1 MIAKLKGLVDSVAD
15 DSLVVDVGGV
25 GYLVYASARTLR
37 RLPAPGGAVQ
47 LLVVTHVREDRI
59 DLFGFADAAE
69 RAWFTRLLG
78 VQGVG
83 TRVAL
88 ALLSALAPEE
98 LLRAVMAQDPVLLT
112 RADGVGRKLAQRIV
126 SELKDRLGMLA
137 AGEAVAGPGMAGSAS
152 APGGAPAGTAAD
164 DAISALV
171 NLGYGRADAF
181 SAVGRVRGR
190 LGDGAGLEDLIKGG
204 LAELGT

>member
-1 MIAKLKGLVDSVAD
+1 MIAKLKGVVDSIAE
-15 DSLVVDVGGV
+15 DSAVVDVGGV
-25 GYLVYASARTLR
+25 GYLVYASARTLG
-37 RLPAPGGAVQ
+37 RLPAPGDPVQ
-47 LLVVTHVREDRI
+47 LLIVTHVREDHI
-59 DLFGFADAAE
+59 YLFGFGDAAE
-69 RAWFTRLLG
+69 RAWFNRLLG

-88 ALLSALAPEE
+88 ALLSVLAPEE
-98 LLRAVMAQDPVLLT
+98 LLRAILAQDPALLT

-126 SELKDRLGMLA
+126 SELKDRLGALTGGD
-137 AGEAVAGPGMAGSAS
+137 AGAGPVAVAGAA
-152 APGGAPAGTAAD
+152 APGRGTDA

-190 LGDGAGLEDLIKGG
+190 LGATAGLEELIRGG
-204 LAELGT
+204 LAELAS